1 MTIIVI
7 TELKGRE
14 KVMTKEQQSQKK
26 EGLKEIPDIAWE
38 KIEKILPCY
47 DRKKAGG
54 RPRSNIREI
63 MNGILYVLRT
73 GCQWKMIPR
82 EYGSGSTCH
91 RYFQEWEKAG
101 VFRKFW
107 RIMVYEYDEKKG

>member
-1 MTIIVI
+1 M
-7 TELKGRE
+7 R
-14 KVMTKEQQSQKK
+14 KVMAKEEHRQKK
-26 EGLKEIPDIAWE
+26 EGLKEIPDVAWE
-38 KIEKILPCY
+38 KIEKILPEY
-47 DRKKAGG
+47 ESKKLGG
-54 RPRSNIREI
+54 RPRSDLRRI

-91 RYFQEWEKAG
+91 RYFQEWEQEG

-107 RIMVYEYDEKKG
+107 RIMVYEYDE

>member
-1 MTIIVI
+1 
-7 TELKGRE
+7 
-14 KVMTKEQQSQKK
+14 MTKKQQNHSKK

-38 KIEKILPCY
+38 KIETILPHY
-47 DRKKAGG
+47 NNKKTGG
-54 RPRSNIREI
+54 RPRSDLRKI

-73 GCQWKMIPR
+73 GCQWKMIPK

-91 RYFQEWEKAG
+91 RYFQEWEQKG

-107 RIMVYEYDEKKG
+107 RIIVHEYDEKKG